1 MASAGVGALT
11 SAMLLSSYDASAAAG
26 VSATS
31 GWPTTTGAPTPDP
44 GHELTL
50 SMPDGATAR
59 VDRVT
64 GVATIT
70 SKRGVVT
77 YKFLPEAAMR
87 VADGST
93 AALSVDRAALTA
105 DLMQRSDQH
114 YAPDHVVVVFS
125 AGSTPAA
132 DVFMAPRQSIAAA
145 QSGARPPT
153 YTSNSGL
160 NAALAYLNVTAE
172 RRLFASM
179 SRPRLAELTATVDT
193 SSTAPLAALGRAY
206 VLTLADENAIAAVET
221 LRRQPGVELA
231 ALDWYVKA
239 PGTQS
244 TPLSAA
250 AQAAATR
257 QAATIQE
264 HRPADAATG
273 RGDSSQSHKAS
284 PADLPTNWG
293 LTSSAQS
300 YWNSPALDAAVA
312 YAEIVDRAGALPGTG
327 QRITDVSIGD
337 LSDDNPASRCY
348 GAGFGPTTIVQKG
361 QRYIDLPSMPLVPT
375 FTASSAGRL
384 DPLGE
389 VCGPD
394 PLLRA
399 IGHELSV
406 MAPLPHDQQRS
417 GHEGDGLT
425 DLLGLAPGA
434 TYRVVVPASSHPT
447 VSDVASALL
456 ASAVQTPRPTV
467 ITTGLVASGDG
478 AGFPER
484 YLEQDPLAQS
494 VITTIVDG
502 LGIPVVAAAGD
513 GVRPNSSIAAIGPTG
528 GGVATNVASRAAQ
541 TVLDDVAW
549 STVPSRLH
557 RSGAIVVGASTTDDI
572 FAKPPHYSADP
583 SAQEQLPFAA
593 TRWTGATDYAS
604 GYGDRVDVSAPGDAI
619 LSMSHAADG
628 SAEDPQPN
636 LAEGTGVAAAQVAA
650 AVADLAQVAQ
660 STGQPFR
667 SPQQLQA
674 FLRSTATPLA
684 LVPQAD
690 PRLDLGGQVDLRQ
703 GVERLLV
710 RAGDAVAPDVT
721 RIAIAQ
727 RRAVANLDAVFE
739 TGTDPG
745 HIDLLGPRSP
755 YDGKLTGANSRAWIT
770 IAPDWQGVDDTA
782 EFALTN
788 LDTGEVL
795 ATSRSARLLPRQILA
810 SAGGGGATSA
820 TAGSTDVHLQYT
832 AHVDGK
838 EVSSQFTLSFGRMP
852 TTSAEV
858 LAPKVAPVVRGDT
871 VRVRYDLRH
880 ARGLQAPVALLVSYP
895 GRVNPATG
903 AMYAPLV
910 SRELPFRPG
919 DPSTRVGTVSVP
931 VSELQGAGIY
941 GIGLHLA
948 DQDVDGMVTPVY
960 SDFAYTRV
968 AGPSDAAPD
977 APLVGRPGRA
987 LGHTATVP
995 LGSKVRIGWDVSNV
1009 PGADGA
1015 IIEVSAPGP
1024 ASAVGVNMFNNPEGR
1039 ERDANGVDSGS
1050 IRFFPVSGLTGSSTR
1065 SPGRLGLVPTMTH
1078 SIRVL
1083 ATSDGAVV
1091 GIASP
1096 VSSVTRAGVELAGK
1110 GAVNETGFG
1119 IGPGSRDGYAA
1130 TRGFSNRLGVTAT
1143 VQRFQLTPPASGPV
1157 LDRSRGGNTTYAMV
1171 GNGLFGP
1178 AGTGLNRTY
1187 DFGSGDTLGYA
1198 SITDG
1203 EHHPWTPPR
1212 PARLVV
1218 QTGGAD
1224 PSSARGAFVAYDTS
1238 GGGQASYDVFTS
1250 NVAANTFGPTLD
1262 LSGALSAANPA
1273 RALQVV
1279 YDDAARRGV
1288 ASFASNDFCGTPELV
1303 QFDTAGQSATL
1314 VPGLGYGDPFSMAV
1328 DRAGGVVAA
1337 ANSCSA
1343 DMGLYDM
1350 DTGDASLVTLD
1361 QNGYY
1366 VAIDD
1371 QHGLV
1376 LVGKAVPPNFVNDH
1390 TGQSSIAVYRLDGTY
1405 VKEIRGVY
1413 YWDIGLAPGVD
1424 DLQLDPSTRTLWT
1437 FGPGGTALE
1446 PLHY

>member
-1 MASAGVGALT
+1 MGAGICALT
-11 SAMLLSSYDASAAAG
+11 LAMLLSSYDASAAAG
-26 VSATS
+26 QPTTS
-31 GWPTTTGAPTPDP
+31 GQPAATGAPTRDP
-44 GHELTL
+44 GRELTL

-77 YKFLPEAAMR
+77 YKFLPEAAVR
-87 VADGST
+87 IADGST
-93 AALSVDRAALTA
+93 AALGLDKAALVA
-105 DLMQRSDQH
+105 DLLQQPEQH
-114 YAPDHVVVVFS
+114 YAPDHIVVVFS
-125 AGSTPAA
+125 AGSAPAT
-132 DVFMAPRQSIAAA
+132 DVFTASTRSAGAA
-145 QSGARPPT
+145 QPGAKPPT
-153 YTSNSGL
+153 YTTNSAL
-160 NAALAYLNVTAE
+160 NAALARLHVRAE
-172 RRLFASM
+172 SRLFATM
-179 SRPRLAELTATVDT
+179 SRSRLAGLAAAVDT
-193 SSTAPLAALGRAY
+193 SSTGTLAALGRAY
-206 VLTLADENAIAAVET
+206 VLALGDNNAIAAVET
-221 LRRQPGVELA
+221 LQQQPGVDLA
-231 ALDWYVKA
+231 ALDWYVRA

-250 AQAAATR
+250 AQAAATA
-257 QAATIQE
+257 QAAAIRQQS
-264 HRPADAATG
+264 PADSATG
-273 RGDSSQSHKAS
+273 RGRSQQHKTS
-284 PADLPTNWG
+284 PAELPTNWG
-293 LTSSAQS
+293 IAASAQS
-300 YWNSPALDAAVA
+300 YWNSPGLDAAAA
-312 YAEIVDRAGALPGTG
+312 YGEIVDRVGALPGTG

-337 LSDDNPASRCY
+337 LIDDNPASRCY
-348 GAGFGPTTIVQKG
+348 GAGFGPTTIVRSG

-389 VCGPD
+389 VCGTD

-399 IGHELSV
+399 IGQELSV

-434 TYRVVVPASSHPT
+434 KYRVVVPASSRPT

-484 YLEQDPLAQS
+484 YLEQDSLAQS
-494 VITTIVDG
+494 VIATIVDG
-502 LGIPVVAAAGD
+502 IGIPVVAGAGD
-513 GVRPNSSIAAIGPTG
+513 GVRRNSSIAAVGPTG
-528 GGVATNVASRAAQ
+528 GAVATDVAPSRAAQ

-549 STVPSRLH
+549 STAPSRLH
-557 RSGAIVVGASTTDDI
+557 RSGAIVVGSSTTDDI
-572 FAKPPHYSADP
+572 FAKPPHYSADA
-583 SAQEQLPFAA
+583 SAQEQRPFAA

-604 GYGDRVDVSAPGDAI
+604 GYGDCVDVSAPGDSI
-619 LSMSHAADG
+619 LSMSHAAGG

-650 AVADLAQVAQ
+650 VAADLAQVAR

-667 SPQQLQA
+667 SPDQLQA

-684 LVPQAD
+684 AVPQAD
-690 PRLDLGGQVDLRQ
+690 PRLHLGGQVDLRQ
-703 GVERLLV
+703 GVERLLE
-710 RAGDAVAPDVT
+710 RTGDAVAPGVT
-721 RIAIAQ
+721 RTAIAQ

-770 IAPDWQGVDDTA
+770 IAPDWQGLDDTA
-782 EFALTN
+782 EFTLTN
-788 LDTGEVL
+788 LGTGAVL
-795 ATSRSARLLPRQILA
+795 ATTRSARLLPRQILA
-810 SAGGGGATSA
+810 GATGGAAS
-820 TAGSTDVHLQYT
+820 TAAASTDVHLQYT
-832 AHVDGK
+832 AHVDGQD
-838 EVSSQFTLSFGRMP
+838 VGSQFTLSFGRMP
-852 TTSAEV
+852 RTSAEV
-858 LAPKVAPVVRGDT
+858 LAPKVAPVVRGDA
-871 VRVRYDLRH
+871 VRIRYDLRH
-880 ARGLQAPVALLVSYP
+880 ARGLQAPVDLLVSYP

-903 AMYAPLV
+903 AMYDPLV
-910 SRELPFRPG
+910 TRELPFTPG
-919 DPSTRVGTVSVP
+919 DPSTRVGTVSIP
-931 VSELQGAGIY
+931 VSDLQGAGIY

-968 AGPSDAAPD
+968 AGPDDAHPA
-977 APLVGRPGRA
+977 APLVGRSGRA
-987 LGHTATVP
+987 LGHAVTVP
-995 LGSKVRIGWDVSNV
+995 IASKVRIGWDVSDV

-1015 IIEVSAPGP
+1015 VVEVSAPGP
-1024 ASAVGVNMFNNPEGR
+1024 ASALGVNMFNNPEGS
-1039 ERDANGVDSGS
+1039 ERDANGVDTGS
-1050 IRFFPVSGLTGSSTR
+1050 IRFLPVSGVTGSITR
-1065 SPGRLGLVPTMTH
+1065 SADRLGLVATMTH

-1083 ATSDGAVV
+1083 ATSGGAVV

-1119 IGPGSRDGYAA
+1119 IGPDSNDGYAA
-1130 TRGFSNRLGVTAT
+1130 TRGFTNRLGVTAT
-1143 VQRFQLTPPASGPV
+1143 VQRFELEPPSPGPV

-1178 AGTGLNRTY
+1178 AGAGLARTY
-1187 DFGSGDTLGYA
+1187 DFVSGETFGYE

-1203 EHHPWTPPR
+1203 DAGAWTPPR
-1212 PARLVV
+1212 PGRLVV

-1238 GGGQASYDVFTS
+1238 AGGQASYDVFTS
-1250 NVAANTFGPTLD
+1250 DVAANTFGPTLD

-1279 YDDAARRGV
+1279 YDDAGARGM

-1303 QFDTAGQSATL
+1303 QFDTAGKTATL

-1328 DRAGGVVAA
+1328 DRTGGVVAA

-1371 QHGLV
+1371 QHGLL

-1446 PLHY
+1446 PLRY